1 MLEKTNIKE
10 NKKLK
15 IILIVLDL
23 IILCVIPIFKNFYF
37 QDILFL
43 VFSFLTIFLISPSKI
58 KSVVVISFIIRIVFV
73 LIDIYL
79 IPLPESRVGSDA
91 AMFEGIAFQWSQM
104 GLPWLLNNFTSGSFM
119 YSWIIAIIYSFV
131 GRNLFIIQGLN
142 ALFGAFV
149 VLNVYL
155 IGKETWGH
163 REAYFAAVISTFF
176 PTLIYFSALPFREIP
191 IIWSFTLGV
200 YFVLLWFKKT
210 KLLDFIAGV
219 LLFVLSL
226 GFHTAML
233 YLLLAL
239 IILVVISLVGGA
251 RNHSFVSLSKFLSEV
266 SILLLV
272 FIFVYKTGWGLEKIG
287 GIISSPPSSSGISS
301 PSVSPPNSLAIPN
314 NLFHKFLNTVT
325 YYLSNVEKTAAR
337 DRAAYLINLQ
347 IKGVLDFFWQ
357 TPIRI
362 IFFLFTP
369 FIWQVRTSLDLFGFL
384 DAISYIIM
392 SMFIISNFKKIFK
405 DRSALLISLFLLGC
419 LIVFSLTTSNY
430 GTALRHRAK
439 FAPLMIVL
447 SAPFLSQ
454 YIENIRR
461 ILLRKQ
467 DNVKSA

>member
-1 MLEKTNIKE
+1 MLEKTSIKE

-15 IILIVLDL
+15 IILIVLDVM
-23 IILCVIPIFKNFYF
+23 ILCVIPIFKNFYF

-58 KSVVVISFIIRIVFV
+58 KSIVIISFIIRIVFV

-79 IPLPESRVGSDA
+79 IPLPESRAGSDA
-91 AMFEGIAFQWSQM
+91 AMFESIAFQWSQM

-163 REAYFAAVISTFF
+163 REAYLAAVISTFF

-239 IILVVISLVGGA
+239 IILVVISLVDGA
-251 RNHSFVSLSKFLSEV
+251 RKHSFVSLSKFLSEV

-287 GIISSPPSSSGISS
+287 GIISHPTVPSISGNRFQRILS
-301 PSVSPPNSLAIPN
+301 IIN
-314 NLFHKFLNTVT
+314 NYLFNQERV
-325 YYLSNVEKTAAR
+325 AAR
-337 DRAAYLINLQ
+337 DRAAYLASLQ
-347 IKGVLDFFWQ
+347 IEGFFDYFWQ

-362 IFFLFTP
+362 IFFLFAP
-369 FIWQVRTSLDLFGFL
+369 FIWQVRISLDLFGFL
-384 DAISYIIM
+384 DAILYIIM
-392 SMFIISNFKKIFK
+392 SMFIMSNFKKIFK
-405 DRSALLISLFLLGC
+405 DRSALLISLFLLGG

-447 SAPFLSQ
+447 SAPFLAQ

-461 ILLRKQ
+461 VLLRKQ